1 MRTQR
6 RATIEDL
13 RVAIHSLPRTTRIAM
28 LQGMAANDII
38 AGAYTSGEGICP
50 MLAAHRNGGRT
61 NLISFAKAWDRFAF
75 SGSRVTKPRPATA
88 RELLVLRSHL
98 EASLLEEDAPQADLA
113 SAIQAH
119 RELVGRRP
127 AETPPSRRHAE
138 DLRPSRVRPGDPD
151 RSRELRSQPGWR
163 WMRLVRRYDEYQWA
177 LQQIEAERHAQER
190 VEAERHAQERVP
202 SLS

>member
-28 LQGMAANDII
+28 LQGIAGNDII
-38 AGAYTSGEGICP
+38 AGAYTSGQGICP

-75 SGSRVTKPRPATA
+75 NGSRVTKPRPATA

-98 EASLLEEDAPQADLA
+98 EASLLEEDMPHADLA

-119 RELVGRRP
+119 RELVGARRP
-127 AETPPSRRHAE
+127 EAPRSSAPSAQRR
-138 DLRPSRVRPGDPD
+138 RRVRPGDPD
-151 RSRELRSQPGWR
+151 RSRELGSKPGWR
-163 WMRLVRRYDEYQWA
+163 WTRLVRRYDEYQWA
-177 LQQIEAERHAQER
+177 LEQVRAHEQQAQEETP
-190 VEAERHAQERVP
+190 V
-202 SLS
+202 LS